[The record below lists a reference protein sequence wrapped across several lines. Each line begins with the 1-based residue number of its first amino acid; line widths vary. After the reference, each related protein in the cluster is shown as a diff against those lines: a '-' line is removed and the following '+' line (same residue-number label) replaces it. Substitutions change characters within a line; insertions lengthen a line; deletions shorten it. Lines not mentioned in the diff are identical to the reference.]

1 MLFRSA
7 FTSGTQFPE
16 DLSEYALVVHCGGC
30 MLNEKEMKRRLNC
43 ARAGGVPM
51 TNYGTAIAKM
61 HGILDRSLEIFQ
73 SVFREG
79 L

>member
-1 MLFRSA
+1 
-7 FTSGTQFPE
+7 
-16 DLSEYALVVHCGGC
+16 